1 MGVILKLLSGVPLWL
16 YAVVGLFAWGAYG
29 HHEAKQY
36 AKAKQASEQAAIIK
50 KAELEA
56 AKQTAVQKVND
67 EYAKKLQAANSNAAV
82 LRTANN
88 KLQYLLHQ
96 AGNPAKDTAAICG
109 VDGERGRRLERL
121 LAECSDISTEGA
133 ARVGKLT
140 EKVTSLQDY
149 VNTVCVGNKNADH

>member
-16 YAVVGLFAWGAYG
+16 YAAVGLFTWGAYG
-29 HHEAKQY
+29 HYEAKQY
-36 AKAKQASEQAAIIK
+36 AIAKRDADKAAIIK

-56 AKQTAVQKVND
+56 AKQSAVQKVND
-67 EYAKKLQAANSNAAV
+67 EYSKRLQVANSNAAV

-96 AGNPAKDTAAICG
+96 AGNPTKDTAAICG
-109 VDGERGRRLERL
+109 VDGERGKRLESL

-140 EKVTSLQDY
+140 EKVTSLQAY
-149 VNTVCVGNKNADH
+149 VNTVCIGNKNADH